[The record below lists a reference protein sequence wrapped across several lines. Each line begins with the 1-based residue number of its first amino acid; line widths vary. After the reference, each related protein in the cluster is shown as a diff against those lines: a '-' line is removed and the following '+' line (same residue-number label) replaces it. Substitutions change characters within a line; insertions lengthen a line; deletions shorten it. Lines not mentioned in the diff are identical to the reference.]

1 VLDDLVGNLLDVL
14 LDLAVGE
21 LATDQTLGSEEGVLG
36 VDDGLAL
43 GGDTDETLALLCEA
57 NDGGG
62 CAATWGT
69 MSAARGDGIDDTGDV
84 PSEFSMMRGTLP
96 SMTATAELVV
106 PRSIPMT
113 EPLTFSSAP
122 SA

>member
-21 LATDQTLGSEEGVLG
+21 LATNQTLGSEESVLG

-57 NDGGG
+57 NDGGS

-69 MSAARGDGIDDTGDV
+69 MSAARGDGTDDASGI
-84 PSEFSMMRGTLP
+84 PSEFSMIRGTLP

>member
-1 VLDDLVGNLLDVL
+1 VLDDLVRNLLDVL

-21 LATDQTLGSEEGVLG
+21 LATNQTLGSEESVLG

-57 NDGGG
+57 NDGRS

-69 MSAARGDGIDDTGDV
+69 MSAARGDGTDDASDI

>member
-69 MSAARGDGIDDTGDV
+69 MSAARGDGIDDA
-84 PSEFSMMRGTLP
+84 
-96 SMTATAELVV
+96 MTATAELVV
-106 PRSIPMT
+106 TRSIPMT